1 MTQPRRRGVPQRHG
15 RVSAAV
21 LAIVTMAAACRTA
34 APGGPLL
41 TSVAPTQLSIGG
53 GAAPTVTV
61 RGHGFDKLNTVH
73 FGKLRIPDVPSLNDS
88 TMQFAVPIDD
98 TFLPDRGPAP
108 VQALAGGTYEVRVQ
122 TARGTSNPLT
132 ISLTA
137 VGAAR

>member
-1 MTQPRRRGVPQRHG
+1 M
-15 RVSAAV
+15 SAAV

-34 APGGPLL
+34 TPGGPLL

-61 RGHGFDKLNTVH
+61 RGHGFDKLNMVH

-88 TMQFAVPIDD
+88 TMQFAVPTDD

-108 VQALAGGTYEVRVQ
+108 VQALASGTYDVRVQ
-122 TARGTSNPLT
+122 TARGTSNSLT